1 MVSDL
6 GCKYCTTEML
16 PLNVMTEFASY
27 LEKES
32 VCNASNDSKDRFLTE
47 TEVYFSPTIDQ
58 DVIDH

>member
-1 MVSDL
+1 
-6 GCKYCTTEML
+6 ML